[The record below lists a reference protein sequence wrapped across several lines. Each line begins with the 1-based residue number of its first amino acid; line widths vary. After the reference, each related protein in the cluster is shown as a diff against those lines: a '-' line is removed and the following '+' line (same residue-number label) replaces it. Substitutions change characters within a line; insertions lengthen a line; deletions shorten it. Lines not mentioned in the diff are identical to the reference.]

1 MKFRF
6 YLFLLIF
13 LFISPKAYSQVGVDI
28 DVEFGFNGIVKT
40 GRWNPITV
48 TIKTYSIPF
57 KGRVELE
64 VKEGSIILENITTV
78 ILKSDVDIPIYSKRE
93 YLFLVPLSD
102 VRHPIKVSIYSQDG
116 KLVKSLEYE
125 IKELDMRLPI
135 ICFIDNWTL
144 PYRGGSRVLSLE
156 SNRLLDKPVF
166 ILDPFDVV
174 SLSPL
179 SFHRL
184 KDLLNKWVA
193 LGGVVLKDPSSTVER
208 FRRDTYPGDVDLSPL
223 VLDLAKEQDVP
234 LPSKVFISLVLF
246 LYVLSI
252 FFFLYYSKGHFLKR
266 IGIYILIS
274 LTFSYLLFS
283 LTLRTKES
291 SDIGIQVNLIT
302 ADKDSQY
309 ANFYSGLAVFS
320 PYNRTW
326 SFSYNPK
333 NLVFWISR
341 REKRIA
347 ETTFNNEDRG
357 RTLVEIDLGPNR
369 FGLLRGWGVLEH
381 RMKAYRDSN
390 NNVIVIN
397 NSSYILHNVYF
408 LNSKGYIPLEDIKIG
423 TNRFLIEP
431 SSLSRLNRED
441 IRGKILSWLIDNGII
456 LLGEKNYILGWI
468 YTVPVDIE
476 LKSSNIQILTLYLLE
491 V

>member
-6 YLFLLIF
+6 FPFLLIF
-13 LFISPKAYSQVGVDI
+13 LFISAKAYSQVGVDI
-28 DVEFGFNGIVKT
+28 NVEFGFNGVVKT
-40 GRWNPITV
+40 GRWNPISV
-48 TIKTYSIPF
+48 IIKTYSVPF
-57 KGRVELE
+57 KGNIEIE

-78 ILKSDVDIPIYSKRE
+78 ILKSEVDIPMYSKRE
-93 YLFLVPLSD
+93 YLFLVPISD
-102 VRHPIKVSIYSQDG
+102 VRHPVKVSIYSRDG
-116 KLVKSLEYE
+116 KLLRSLDYE

-156 SNRLLDKPVF
+156 SDRLLDKPVF
-166 ILDPFDVV
+166 ILDPFDIV

-184 KDLLNKWVA
+184 KNLLDKWVA
-193 LGGVVLKDPSSTVER
+193 LGGVVLKDPSSTIDK
-208 FRRDTYPGDVDLSPL
+208 FRRDSYPGDVDLSPL
-223 VLDLAKEQDVP
+223 VLDLVKEQDVP
-234 LPSKVFISLVLF
+234 LPSKAFISLILF
-246 LYVLSI
+246 LHVLSI
-252 FFFLYYSKGHFLKR
+252 FLFLYYSKGHFLKR

-274 LTFSYLLFS
+274 LAFSYLLFN
-283 LTLRTKES
+283 LTLRTKDS
-291 SDIGIQVNLIT
+291 SDIGIQVNLI
-302 ADKDSQY
+302 AVNKNSQY
-309 ANFYSGLAVFS
+309 AKFYSGLAVFS

-333 NLVFWISR
+333 DLVFWISR
-341 REKRIA
+341 RERRIA
-347 ETTFNNEDRG
+347 ETTFNNEDKG
-357 RTLVEIDLGPNR
+357 RTLVRINLGLNK

-381 RMKAYRDSN
+381 NIKAYKDG
-390 NNVIVIN
+390 NNVTVIN

-408 LNSKGYIPLEDIKIG
+408 LDSNGYIPLDDIKIG
-423 TNRFLIEP
+423 TNRFLIE
-431 SSLSRLNRED
+431 LSRLSRVNRED
-441 IRGKILSWLIDNGII
+441 IRGKILSWLIDSGII

-476 LKSSNIQILTLYLLE
+476 LKSSNINIFTLYLLE